1 VVANWNKPP
10 LPLLEKEGSWMLINK
25 LIMKKHIIEIAVLVT
40 ALAVCACLCACDRA
54 DKTLEK
60 ITIAYSTTPDAGL
73 AEVAQMQG
81 YYRQEGLDAV
91 PQKYALGKDALQA
104 VLEGKADFAT
114 VAETPVMFA
123 VMQGE
128 KISVIATIQMSK
140 KNYAIVA
147 RSDKGILAPHDLNG
161 KKIAVRLGTSGE
173 FFLDSFLTMHAISR
187 KDVNV
192 VDLSPNGL
200 RDALVNGDVDAISAL
215 PFVTVQV
222 QKKLAD
228 KAITFEDEDIFTQF
242 FTVVAT
248 REFIRKNP
256 EKVRRILL
264 AFIKSEEFMSRNP
277 EKAQKI
283 VADFTGLDR
292 TLLAEI
298 WGVNYFNVALDQT
311 LVLALEDLSQ
321 WAIKNRLT
329 KAVKVPN
336 YLDYIYFDGLKSV
349 KPEAVRILR

>member
-1 VVANWNKPP
+1 MN
-10 LPLLEKEGSWMLINK
+10 
-25 LIMKKHIIEIAVLVT
+25 IIIGMRPIRRYMIRIAVAIL
-40 ALAVCACLCACDRA
+40 ALAISICLLACDR
-54 DKTLEK
+54 DEKTSEK

-81 YYRQEGLDAV
+81 YYQQEGLDAA

-123 VMQGE
+123 VMQG
-128 KISVIATIQMSK
+128 KQISVIATIQLSK

-147 RSDKGILAPHDLNG
+147 RSDKGILAPRDLKG
-161 KKIAVRLGTSGE
+161 KKIGVRLGTSGE
-173 FFLDSFLTMHAISR
+173 FFLDAFLTMHAISR
-187 KDVNV
+187 KGVNV

-215 PFVTVQV
+215 PFVAVQV

-228 KAITFEDEDIFTQF
+228 KAITFADEDIFTQF

-248 REFIRKNP
+248 KEFISKNP
-256 EKVRRILL
+256 EKVRKILL
-264 AFIKSEEFMSRNP
+264 AFIKAEEFMSRNP
-277 EKAQKI
+277 EKAQNI

-298 WGVNYFNVALDQT
+298 WGVNYFNVALDQA

-336 YLDYIYFDGLKSV
+336 YLDYIYLDGLKSV
-349 KPEAVRILR
+349 KPEAVRILK